1 MLNSFKLLILFSNLF
16 FWIVKDRLLWFTEA
30 MNIYL
35 HLSIEWHDLKHVFYY
50 QLVYIDLQ
58 PDDKYLLN
66 AIIVN
71 I

>member
-1 MLNSFKLLILFSNLF
+1 
-16 FWIVKDRLLWFTEA
+16 